1 MKEKEGGAQEQR
13 MRAIEIVIWYD
24 ITLARK
30 ENKLCGAAKR
40 HEATERDRDRRNKSF
55 EVKQSLPNFRYSS
68 QFTFLCFI
76 SLLLLLLLSSSS
88 SLLFVF
94 CREAAEVVKTRACS

>member
-30 ENKLCGAAKR
+30 GDKLCGAAKR
-40 HEATERDRDRRNKSF
+40 HEAAERDRDHRNKSF
-55 EVKQSLPNFRYSS
+55 EVKQSLPNFRCSS
-68 QFTFLCFI
+68 RFTFICFI
-76 SLLLLLLLSSSS
+76 SLSSLLLLSSSS
-88 SLLFVF
+88 SLSLSLLFDF
-94 CREAAEVVKTRACS
+94 AEKRQRL